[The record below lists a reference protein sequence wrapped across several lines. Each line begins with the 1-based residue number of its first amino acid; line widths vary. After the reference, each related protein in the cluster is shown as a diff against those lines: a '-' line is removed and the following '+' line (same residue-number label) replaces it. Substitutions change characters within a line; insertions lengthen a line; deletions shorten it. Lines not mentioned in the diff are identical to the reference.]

1 MSAQMHQTV
10 ARLYH
15 ARICNGSCT
24 YSWCTS
30 TKTMLRHV
38 VVCQG
43 CPNVVCKTVNA
54 ALFHQK
60 TAKGCFFC
68 EQIKVK
74 VSAALAAEAP
84 APKAPAPKAPAAEAP
99 APKAQA
105 PKAARCRI
113 PLCGCQKLE
122 ADQQPGSKKRGVE
135 QPEQQPGSKK
145 REVVVPSDAEIV
157 AAESLLCL

>member
-1 MSAQMHQTV
+1 MLEHV
-10 ARLYH
+10 A
-15 ARICNGSCT
+15 
-24 YSWCTS
+24 
-30 TKTMLRHV
+30 
-38 VVCQG
+38 VCQG
-43 CPNVVCKTVNA
+43 CPSMDCKRANA

-74 VSAALAAEAP
+74 VSAALAPAPKALAPAPKAP
-84 APKAPAPKAPAAEAP
+84 APKAPAPKAPAAEALAP
-99 APKAQA
+99 EALAPEAPKAQA
-105 PKAARCRI
+105 PKAQAPKDARCRI

-145 REVVVPSDAEIV
+145 REVVRSVPSYAEIA
-157 AAESLLCL
+157 AAESLLSL